1 MQQQVAGMDSVFLR
15 FCRLLIQE
23 NEMRRNSIISALTV
37 LLFVLSLGALAD
49 QSYRLGANDVIR
61 VTVYGHADLSTVAR
75 VAENG
80 GVTIPIIGEVS
91 LGGLTGREAELKI
104 QSLLKEQKIV
114 KSPQVTLIVDK
125 YESQRVSVL
134 GEVKKPGVYAIT
146 RGSSLMDLISEA
158 GGLGEEAGEVAIVTR
173 KDEGAGRGRVIDLV
187 SLLEGSAVTPEPTV
201 ADGDRIFVPRMERFY
216 IYGQVNKPGAYR
228 LERGMTVMQALSVA
242 SGLTDKGTERGIK
255 VRRKS
260 GDGAEQEFSAQLT
273 QRIQANDVIYVNES
287 IF

>member
-1 MQQQVAGMDSVFLR
+1 
-15 FCRLLIQE
+15 
-23 NEMRRNSIISALTV
+23 MRRNSIISALTV

-134 GEVKKPGVYAIT
+134 GEVKKPGVYPIT

-260 GDGAEQEFSAQLT
+260 GDGTEQEFSAQLT

>member
-1 MQQQVAGMDSVFLR
+1 
-15 FCRLLIQE
+15 
-23 NEMRRNSIISALTV
+23 MRRNSIV
-37 LLFVLSLGALAD
+37 LVFIVLFLGWSLGAPAD
-49 QSYRLGANDVIR
+49 QSYRLGANDVVR
-61 VTVYGHADLSTVAR
+61 VTVYGHPDLSTIAR

-80 GVTIPIIGEVS
+80 GVTIPIIGEVA

-104 QSLLKEQKIV
+104 QSLLTEQKIV

-134 GEVKKPGVYAIT
+134 GEVVRPGVYPIT

-158 GGLGEEAGEVAIVTR
+158 GGLREEAGEVAIVTR
-173 KDEGAGRGRVIDLV
+173 KNEGPSSGRVIDLV
-187 SLLEGSAVTPEPTV
+187 SLLEGSAATPEPTV
-201 ADGDRIFVPRMERFY
+201 TDGDRIFVPRMERFY

-242 SGLTDKGTERGIK
+242 SGITDKGTERGIK
-255 VRRKS
+255 IRRKS
-260 GDGAEQEFSAQLT
+260 SAGAEQEFSAQLT
-273 QRIQANDVIYVNES
+273 QQIQANDVIYVNES